1 MSLRERAE
9 ELDVLLR
16 AERIY
21 GRLKCG
27 GARAFV
33 KVCNVWQECEDHP
46 GGGFFTDET
55 YEAIVAQ
62 AYSYTKPESIESR
75 TYAGEVT
82 IFEQLLERSPGWEVL
97 VPMFVGQL
105 QCEHDRQRVELEG
118 EYVDALEDAAK
129 SGSK

>member
-46 GGGFFTDET
+46 DGGFFTDET

-62 AYSYTKPESIESR
+62 AYSYTQPESISSR
-75 TYAGEVT
+75 GTYAGEVT
-82 IFEQLLERSPGWEVL
+82 IFEQLLEQGPGWEEL

-105 QCEHDRQRVELEG
+105 QRDHDRQRVKLEG
-118 EYVDALEDAAK
+118 EYLDAKL
-129 SGSK
+129 GSK